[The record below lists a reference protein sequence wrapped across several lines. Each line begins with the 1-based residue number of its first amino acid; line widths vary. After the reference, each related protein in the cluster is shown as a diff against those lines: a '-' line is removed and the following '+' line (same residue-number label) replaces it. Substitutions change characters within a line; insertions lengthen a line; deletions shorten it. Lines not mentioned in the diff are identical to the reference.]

1 MKLFLRRLLLFI
13 ILLILATTILLGVL
27 VQQVNKKECF
37 VLKPGL
43 VETVFLG
50 FSHVQCN
57 INDSL
62 IPHARNLGDAAEP
75 FFYTFQ
81 KAKRIFESNPEI
93 QNVFIEFSSKCIS
106 NYMDS
111 TIFSDYH
118 MPQFLPRYA
127 TVLDGED
134 YRLLLRLNAS
144 QLLSTLSAVPR
155 ETLLA
160 YRNRHQDIMQAK
172 KWGGFVYQTES
183 TVAKRLE
190 RIRKGFPRPALSN
203 DTTKY
208 NLIYLQK
215 LVLLCQE
222 KGKRIWFFSSP
233 LHAQSGDRSNEALF
247 NEIRE
252 TRFSTIP
259 YLDFR
264 DLYFPDEQYRD
275 FEHLNGRGARRFSI
289 FLNQLIRDPAIRQP
303 GNYQQLIYKTWIA
316 SQAD

>member
-13 ILLILATTILLGVL
+13 TLLIIATAALLGVL
-27 VQQVNKKECF
+27 IQQVNKKECF
-37 VLKPGL
+37 VLKPGR

-62 IPHARNLGDAAEP
+62 ISHARNLGDAAEP
-75 FFYTFQ
+75 FFYTYQ

-93 QNVFIEFSSKCIS
+93 ENVFIEFSSKCIS
-106 NYMDS
+106 NFMDS

-118 MPQFLPRYA
+118 LPQFLPRYA

-134 YRLLLRLNAS
+134 YRLLFRLNAA
-144 QLLSTLSAVPR
+144 QLLSAMPVVPR
-155 ETLLA
+155 ESLLA
-160 YRNRHQDIMQAK
+160 YRNRKQDVMEAK

-190 RIRKGFPRPALSN
+190 RIRKGYTRPALSN
-203 DTTKY
+203 DTTRY
-208 NLIYLQK
+208 NLIYLNK
-215 LVLLCQE
+215 LVKLCRE

-233 LHAQSGDRSNEALF
+233 LHAQSGDRANAALF

-252 TRFSTIP
+252 TRYGSIP

-264 DLYFPDEQYRD
+264 DLYFPDDQYRD

-289 FLNQLIRDPAIRQP
+289 FLDKLMQDTVFKKQVNYPELIHTTWMASPAE
-303 GNYQQLIYKTWIA
+303 
-316 SQAD
+316 